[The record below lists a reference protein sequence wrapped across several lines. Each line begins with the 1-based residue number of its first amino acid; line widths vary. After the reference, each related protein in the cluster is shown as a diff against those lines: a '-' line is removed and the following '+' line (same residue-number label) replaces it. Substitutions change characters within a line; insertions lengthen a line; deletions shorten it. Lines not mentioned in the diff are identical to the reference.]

1 MQIRTDLLTALRQ
14 EILWCRVE
22 NLTGENLIQVF

>member
-1 MQIRTDLLTALRQ
+1 MQIRTDLLTSLRE

-22 NLTGENLIQVF
+22 NLTGENLSQVF